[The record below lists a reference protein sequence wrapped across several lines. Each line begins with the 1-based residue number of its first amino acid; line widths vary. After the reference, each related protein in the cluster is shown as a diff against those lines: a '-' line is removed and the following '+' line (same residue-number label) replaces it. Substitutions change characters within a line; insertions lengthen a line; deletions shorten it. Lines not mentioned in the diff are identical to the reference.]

1 MNSNVAPISVDFKLT
16 HNDHAAGLN
25 IAQADWLFQR
35 VPIIDSFPSPFFLI
49 EGGSLPL
56 KRGRR

>member
-25 IAQADWLFQR
+25 IVQVDWLFQR
-35 VPIIDSFPSPFFLI
+35 VPIINSFPSPFFLI